1 MTVLI
6 SNFLIL
12 CIMSIETI
20 LSEHHLVSLLIRF
33 GLNLSIL
40 FILIGLIYYRYS
52 RKAEFLFSFFIMG
65 IVIFL
70 ICSILDSVKLELG
83 MALGLFAVFSILRFR
98 TVNFS
103 VKDMTYIFAVIGI
116 SVINSL
122 ANVPPPFIS
131 AIVINFL
138 ILITVLLLEIYL
150 KNNAST
156 SLVVI
161 YDNLKL
167 LKSETDPELLK
178 DLSEQ
183 TGKKIEKVK
192 IMKFDISRGIAELE
206 VHFKGQSE

>member
-1 MTVLI
+1 
-6 SNFLIL
+6 
-12 CIMSIETI
+12 MSIESI
-20 LSEHHLVSLLIRF
+20 LSEHHLFSLLIRF
-33 GLNLSIL
+33 GLNMSIL
-40 FILIGLIYYRYS
+40 FILIGLIYYRFS
-52 RKAEFLFSFFIMG
+52 RKTEFLFSFLIMG

-103 VKDMTYIFAVIGI
+103 AKDMTYIFAVIGI

-131 AIVINFL
+131 AIVINSL
-138 ILITVLLLEIYL
+138 ILISALVLELYL
-150 KNNAST
+150 KSQASS
-156 SLVVI
+156 SLFVI

-167 LKSETDPELLK
+167 LKTETDPELLK

-183 TGKKIEKVK
+183 TGRKIEKVK
-192 IMKFDISRGIAELE
+192 IIKFDISRGIAELE
-206 VHFKGQSE
+206 VFFKAEKE

>member
-1 MTVLI
+1 
-6 SNFLIL
+6 
-12 CIMSIETI
+12 MSIESI
-20 LSEHHLVSLLIRF
+20 LTEHDLISLLIRF
-33 GLNLSIL
+33 GLNMSIL
-40 FILIGLIYYRYS
+40 FILIGLIYYRFS
-52 RKAEFLFSFFIMG
+52 RKTEFLFSFLIMG

-103 VKDMTYIFAVIGI
+103 AKDMTYIFAVIGI

-131 AIVINFL
+131 AIVINSL
-138 ILITVLLLEIYL
+138 ILISVLVLELYL
-150 KNNAST
+150 KSQASS

-178 DLSEQ
+178 DLTEQ
-183 TGKKIEKVK
+183 TGRKIEKVK
-192 IMKFDISRGIAELE
+192 ITKFDISRGVAELE
-206 VHFKGQSE
+206 VFFKGEKE

>member
-1 MTVLI
+1 
-6 SNFLIL
+6 
-12 CIMSIETI
+12 MSIESI

-40 FILIGLIYYRYS
+40 FILIGLIYYRFS
-52 RKAEFLFSFFIMG
+52 KKPEFLFSFFIMG

-131 AIVINFL
+131 AIVINSL

-150 KNNAST
+150 KNKAYNY
-156 SLVVI
+156 LVVV

-183 TGKKIEKVK
+183 TGKKIERIK

-206 VHFKGQSE
+206 VHFRD

>member
-1 MTVLI
+1 
-6 SNFLIL
+6 
-12 CIMSIETI
+12 
-20 LSEHHLVSLLIRF
+20 
-33 GLNLSIL
+33 
-40 FILIGLIYYRYS
+40 LIYYRYS

>member
-1 MTVLI
+1 
-6 SNFLIL
+6 
-12 CIMSIETI
+12 MSIESI
-20 LSEHHLVSLLIRF
+20 LTEHDLISLLIRF
-33 GLNLSIL
+33 GLNMSIL
-40 FILIGLIYYRYS
+40 FILIGLIYYRFS
-52 RKAEFLFSFFIMG
+52 RKTEFLFSFLIMG

-103 VKDMTYIFAVIGI
+103 AKDMTYIFAVIGI

-131 AIVINFL
+131 AIVINSL
-138 ILITVLLLEIYL
+138 ILISVLVLELYL
-150 KNNAST
+150 KSQASS
-156 SLVVI
+156 SLLVI

-178 DLSEQ
+178 DLTEQ
-183 TGKKIEKVK
+183 TGRKIEKVK
-192 IMKFDISRGIAELE
+192 ITKFDISRGIAELE
-206 VHFKGQSE
+206 VFFKGEKE

>member
-1 MTVLI
+1 
-6 SNFLIL
+6 
-12 CIMSIETI
+12 MSIESI
-20 LSEHHLVSLLIRF
+20 LSEQNLISLLIRF
-33 GLNLSIL
+33 GLNMSVL
-40 FILIGLIYYRYS
+40 FILIGLIYYRFS
-52 RKAEFLFSFFIMG
+52 RKTEFLFSFLIMG

-103 VKDMTYIFAVIGI
+103 AKDMTYIFAVIGI

-131 AIVINFL
+131 AIVINSL
-138 ILITVLLLEIYL
+138 ILISVLVLELYL
-150 KNNAST
+150 KSQASS
-156 SLVVI
+156 SLLVI

-178 DLSEQ
+178 DLTEQ
-183 TGKKIEKVK
+183 TGRKIEKVK
-192 IMKFDISRGIAELE
+192 ITKFDISRGIAELE
-206 VHFKGQSE
+206 VFFKGEKE

>member
-1 MTVLI
+1 
-6 SNFLIL
+6 
-12 CIMSIETI
+12 MSIESI
-20 LSEHHLVSLLIRF
+20 LSEHHLISLLIRF

-40 FILIGLIYYRYS
+40 FILIGLIYYRFS

-103 VKDMTYIFAVIGI
+103 VKDMTYIFAVIGV

-138 ILITVLLLEIYL
+138 ILIIVLLLEIYL
-150 KNNAST
+150 KNKAYT
-156 SLVVI
+156 SLLVI

-206 VHFKGQSE
+206 VHFKGQPE

>member
-6 SNFLIL
+6 SNLLIL

-40 FILIGLIYYRYS
+40 FILIGLIYYRFA

>member
-1 MTVLI
+1 
-6 SNFLIL
+6 
-12 CIMSIETI
+12 MSIESI
-20 LSEHHLVSLLIRF
+20 LSEHHLISLLIRF
-33 GLNLSIL
+33 GLNMSIL
-40 FILIGLIYYRYS
+40 FILIGLIYYRFS
-52 RKAEFLFSFFIMG
+52 RKTEFLFSFLIMG

-103 VKDMTYIFAVIGI
+103 AKDMTYIFAVIGI

-131 AIVINFL
+131 AIVINSL
-138 ILITVLLLEIYL
+138 ILISVLVLEIYL
-150 KNNAST
+150 KSQASS

-167 LKSETDPELLK
+167 LKSETDPELMK
-178 DLSEQ
+178 DLTEQ
-183 TGKKIEKVK
+183 TGRKIEKVK
-192 IMKFDISRGIAELE
+192 ITKFDISRGVAELE
-206 VHFKGQSE
+206 VFFKDEKE